1 MTSSVI
7 RIRQQGFV
15 RTTGNQLS
23 NWAVTVPVSDP
34 GGTPLLAT
42 APPMYEALFVLF
54 TQGAQESLV
63 RVATLTDLGKIAE
76 AELRYF
82 DLLGPGGDIVFAPA
96 YPNGPLGPFAAD
108 ELVFTNETVPH
119 WLESLPPYTSLNF
132 TVKRCAAKASGVSP
146 SVLTG
151 NRLILPGYSFKS
163 SDVGRWV
170 ALSGFVSASYN
181 GLARIVWVDGD
192 VAVISKTIVSNETGT
207 SWLLP
212 WIEIETRA
220 DTALEPRFFPTRE
233 ANIPWALRRGG
244 IVIAQGAAGGFTSRQ
259 TEAVLVRSRRWT
271 GVYPS
276 ETDAVNAAASI
287 RNGVYNLAQAAD
299 LADSSFLS
307 LTTST
312 YGV

>member
-1 MTSSVI
+1 MTTSVI

-23 NWAVTVPVSDP
+23 NWVVTVPVADP
-34 GGTPLLAT
+34 GGTPLIAT
-42 APPMYEALFVLF
+42 APPLYEALFVLY
-54 TQGAQESLV
+54 TQGDRESLV
-63 RVATLTDLGKIAE
+63 RIATLSDLGRIPE

-82 DLLGPGGDIVFAPA
+82 DLLGPGGDTVFAPA

-108 ELVFTNETVPH
+108 ELAFSDAAVPH
-119 WLESLPPYTSLNF
+119 WRENLAPYTTLSF
-132 TVKRCAAKASGVSP
+132 TVKRCVAKAAGLNP

-151 NRLILPGYSFKS
+151 NKLILPGYSFKS

-170 ALSGFVSASYN
+170 GLSGFVSSSYN

-192 VAVISKTIVSNETGT
+192 TAVISKTIVSNETGT
-207 SWLLP
+207 SWMLP
-212 WIEIETRA
+212 WVEIETRA

-233 ANIPWALRRGG
+233 ANIPWALRRSGVT
-244 IVIAQGAAGGFTSRQ
+244 IVEGVAGGFTARSSD
-259 TEAVLVRSRRWT
+259 ASLVRSRRWT
-271 GVYPS
+271 GLYPT
-276 ETDAVNAAASI
+276 ETDAVNAASAI
-287 RNGVYNLAQAAD
+287 RNGVYNLAQSAD
-299 LADSSFLS
+299 LADSSFLT